1 MTAVRKGET
10 DSLERAWWLRSLLV
24 LQAPTPV
31 FAALRDDS
39 DDAASARQEP
49 VTAFAFLAGIAAI
62 LASGV
67 ADELLD
73 DDDFD
78 RLLVPF
84 WIVFAGAAQGFGSY
98 WIGGGFLHLAVR
110 GLGATGTY
118 RRARHLLAFAAVPLA
133 LSLFL
138 LWPLRLAIFGSD
150 LFHEGGDDTGAADAV
165 FEVGEAGLAAWSLGL
180 LVLGVRVVHGW
191 SWGRAAGACVLA
203 GLVLATVAAFFALLA

>member
-1 MTAVRKGET
+1 MTAGREGET
-10 DSLERAWWLRSLLV
+10 DRLERAWWLRSLLV
-24 LQAPTPV
+24 LQAPKPV

-49 VTAFAFLAGIAAI
+49 VTAVVFLAGIAGI

-67 ADELLD
+67 AGELLD

-84 WIVFAGAAQGFGSY
+84 WIIFAGAAQGFGSY

-110 GLGATGTY
+110 GLGAPGTY
-118 RRARHLLAFAAVPLA
+118 RQARHLLAFAAVPLA

-138 LWPLRLAIFGSD
+138 LWPLRLAAHGSD
-150 LFHEGGDDTGAADAV
+150 LFRDGGEDSGAANAA
-165 FEVGEAGLAAWSLGL
+165 FEVGEAAFAAWSLGL
-180 LVLGVRVVHGW
+180 LVLGARVVHRW
-191 SWGRAAGACVLA
+191 SWGRAVGACILA
-203 GLVLATVAAFFALLA
+203 GLVLATVAAFLALLA